1 MFSDSR
7 LSVINVANK
16 IGLNVLR
23 KTGTEWLA
31 RCPFCG
37 DSKNP
42 RHGHLYLNI
51 RKNSYYCVRCGEAGY
66 AVGLYSRTKSI
77 DNSRAYREVMELED
91 ETPADITITK
101 PKTTIMAD
109 IETRNK
115 TYRAFLDML
124 ELEFQHLSNIRE
136 RGLSVRQINE
146 KCYKSIPSKKAG
158 YSICKKLIN
167 AGYVL
172 EGVPGFYQK
181 DGRWTFFGIPGFFI
195 PVRDS
200 MGRIQGLQ
208 VRLDEPGN
216 GGKYRWFSSRD
227 KNKGTPAKTWVH
239 IARGQ
244 KKEVA
249 KEVWITEG
257 PLKADIA
264 AHLSGHTFVAIP
276 GVSSIKY
283 LIPALRD
290 IKARRVVLAIDMDVL
305 TKEQVKQALEKLE
318 LELKRVGIK
327 SSRAYWNPVA
337 GNGIDDAL
345 LSGADIQVLGRKT
358 SSFIKKLF
366 VRG

>member
-51 RKNSYYCVRCGEAGY
+51 RKNSYYCVRCGEGGY
-66 AVGLYSRTKSI
+66 AVGLYARTKGI
-77 DNSRAYREVMELED
+77 DNSRAYRELMELED

-158 YSICKKLIN
+158 YSICK
-167 AGYVL
+167 
-172 EGVPGFYQK
+172 
-181 DGRWTFFGIPGFFI
+181 
-195 PVRDS
+195 
-200 MGRIQGLQ
+200 
-208 VRLDEPGN
+208 
-216 GGKYRWFSSRD
+216 
-227 KNKGTPAKTWVH
+227 
-239 IARGQ
+239 
-244 KKEVA
+244 
-249 KEVWITEG
+249 
-257 PLKADIA
+257 
-264 AHLSGHTFVAIP
+264 
-276 GVSSIKY
+276 
-283 LIPALRD
+283 
-290 IKARRVVLAIDMDVL
+290 
-305 TKEQVKQALEKLE
+305 
-318 LELKRVGIK
+318 
-327 SSRAYWNPVA
+327 
-337 GNGIDDAL
+337 
-345 LSGADIQVLGRKT
+345 
-358 SSFIKKLF
+358 
-366 VRG
+366 

>member
-7 LSVINVANK
+7 LSVINVTNK

-37 DSKNP
+37 DSENP

-51 RKNSYYCVRCGEAGY
+51 RKNSYYCVRCGEGGY
-66 AVGLYSRTKSI
+66 AVGLYARMKGIDTK
-77 DNSRAYREVMELED
+77 RAYRELLGMED
-91 ETPADITITK
+91 ETPSRVEVTQTK
-101 PKTTIMAD
+101 MCKVVD
-109 IETRNK
+109 IETRHR
-115 TYRAFLDML
+115 TYSAFLDML
-124 ELEFQHLSNIRE
+124 ELEFKHMSDLKR
-136 RGLSVRQINE
+136 RGLSVKQIKE
-146 KCYKSIPSKKAG
+146 KGYKSVPQGEKR
-158 YSICKKLIN
+158 YSICKKLLE
-167 AGYVL
+167 AGYTL

-181 DGRWTFFGIPGFFI
+181 DGRWTCYDVPGYLI
-195 PVRDS
+195 PVRDGR
-200 MGRIQGLQ
+200 GRIQGLQ

-227 KNKGTPAKTWVH
+227 QENGTPAKSWVH

-244 KKEVA
+244 T
-249 KEVWITEG
+249 KEVWLTEG

-264 AHLSGHTFVAIP
+264 AYLSGHTFVAIP
-276 GVSSIKY
+276 GVTSIKY

-305 TKEQVKQALEKLE
+305 TKKQVKQALEKLE